1 MTWWWPCGME
11 SKDRNSLMCVC
22 AYIFELYMCVLYC
35 SSPYLLVFGD
45 DCVLRYTQT
54 DDVVGGFGEV

>member
-1 MTWWWPCGME
+1 ME